1 MAVHLFLCRLTEKL
15 KTLVK
20 YAIMYTLD
28 EIEELA
34 KEARIS
40 SLKKCLVF
48 LLIVLAIL
56 GTLYYFVLSS
66 TPTKERMPLILIGS
80 ICSLGLV
87 FVVFSV
93 PEKKYKD
100 TKKRLEAENEEEH
113 RRKMEEMLAKLN
125 ESK

>member
-1 MAVHLFLCRLTEKL
+1 
-15 KTLVK
+15 
-20 YAIMYTLD
+20 MYTLD

-66 TPTKERMPLILIGS
+66 TPTKERMPLILTGS

-125 ESK
+125 ENK